1 MTVSPNESRRR
12 SAGET
17 ISRDRV
23 IPVSKHTQL
32 KSNPDHDQ
40 TTIPDFRTGGTV
52 PPQSQFKKSPNDRAM
67 IERRRK
73 LAKHYPLKNGLPYIP
88 SYSKYKNGV
97 INLFNPNVPTLEF
110 AEKNIKEP
118 EDSLLRVHRLGSQ
131 LKTVEKLKIDRTEGV
146 EDMMKK
152 LIYKTDDDIGAREM
166 FFLADR
172 VHDTQG
178 HRNKRLKYGMVH
190 ENPFES
196 TQKILSMLKDLAVKQ
211 ERSPGSFA

>member
-1 MTVSPNESRRR
+1 MTVQMK
-12 SAGET
+12 
-17 ISRDRV
+17 SRDRI
-23 IPVSKHTQL
+23 IPVNKFTKQ
-32 KSNPDHDQ
+32 NYDQ
-40 TTIPDFRTGGTV
+40 TTIPDFRTGGTGA
-52 PPQSQFKKSPNDRAM
+52 PMSQFKKSPNDRAM

-73 LAKHYPLKNGLPYIP
+73 LAKHYPLKQGLPYIP

-110 AEKNIKEP
+110 AESNIKEP
-118 EDSLLRVHRLGSQ
+118 KDSLLRVHRLGSM
-131 LKTVEKLKIDRTEGV
+131 LKTAEKLKIDRTEGI
-146 EDMMKK
+146 ENDMTVVWKS
-152 LIYKTDDDIGAREM
+152 TDDIGAREM

-178 HRNKRLKYGMVH
+178 HRNKRLKYGIVH

-211 ERSPGSFA
+211 ERAPTNGMLR